1 MAQNLSNLAVGAKV
15 KLGKYQVA
23 SEAAQDIIWVIAAK
37 AHSSTPAYPTNAITL
52 LTEKIIDLRCFDA
65 KEPSNADI
73 NRKSYGNN
81 RYNFANLD
89 QWLNKNAAAGAWY
102 AAAHAADQ
110 APDAANVDY
119 ATPYDTK
126 AGFLNLWTDDERNAI
141 QNTTLR
147 VVIPSVDGGGSEDI
161 VRKVFLPSS
170 TEVGLENEGGTAE
183 GALWSLFSTSS
194 NRIATLTQQA
204 FSNSPST
211 SKPSTVASAWY
222 WWLRTPRFAYSY
234 SNRRVNPDGSREYAR
249 ATHGFNGV
257 RPALNLLSSLLVSDT
272 TDSDGCYTFVWNAPP
287 TPPSSINVPAS
298 IYGGKTNV
306 ISWGASTDPDGNL
319 SGYSLERAYNGGSF
333 STIYTGANLTY
344 TDTVEYGKTT
354 VRYRVRAYDAA
365 GAYSTYTTSAV
376 RSVIN
381 NQPPVISG
389 SDANLGTKTTP
400 FTQTYVV
407 TDADADAVTVVER
420 IDGVL
425 IRSYSVVL
433 DATNTF
439 SVTGATWLKQ
449 TNGTHSMTVTASD
462 SYGNNTVRTYTF
474 TKNVTSFSI
483 LTAIPMESSAM
494 PTRLSM
500 SISRN
505 IPPEST
511 FLVEVCNNGFDASPT
526 WEDATS
532 AVISNFAHVFGNTTK
547 TAASWGVSIRI
558 TVNRNGASGACYVN
572 AIGGN
577 FE

>member
-15 KLGKYQVA
+15 KFGKYQVA
-23 SEAAQDIIWVIAAK
+23 SESAQDIIWMIAAK

-65 KEPSNADI
+65 KEPSNSHSE
-73 NRKSYGNN
+73 RRSYGNN

-102 AAAHAADQ
+102 VAAHGTDQ
-110 APDAANVDY
+110 SPNAANVGSS
-119 ATPYDTK
+119 TSYDSK

-147 VVIPSVDGGGSEDI
+147 VVKPSADGGGYEDI
-161 VRKVFLPSS
+161 VRKVFLPST
-170 TEVGLENEGGTAE
+170 TEVGLANEEGTAE

-211 SKPSTVASAWY
+211 SKPSTVATAWD
-222 WWLRTPRFAYSY
+222 WWLRTPSAKISY
-234 SNRRVNPDGSREYAR
+234 NARSVYTDGSLNSKTANSGY
-249 ATHGFNGV
+249 NGV

-272 TDSDGCYTFVWNAPP
+272 TDSDGCYTFVWNAAP

-306 ISWGASTDPDGNL
+306 ISWGTSTDPDGNL
-319 SGYSLERAYNGGSF
+319 SGYSLERAYDGGSF
-333 STIYTGANLTY
+333 SAVYTGANLTY

-354 VRYRVRAYDAA
+354 VQYRVRAYDAA

-389 SDANLGTKTTP
+389 SDTNLGTKTAP

-407 TDADADAVTVVER
+407 TDADTDAVTVVER

-425 IRSYSVVL
+425 IRSYSVEL
-433 DATNTF
+433 GATNTF
-439 SVTGATWLKQ
+439 SVTGTTWLKQ
-449 TNGTHSMTVTASD
+449 TNGTHSMTITASD
-462 SYGNNTVRTYTF
+462 SYGNNTVRTYIF

-483 LTAIPMESSAM
+483 LTAIPMTSSTM

-511 FLVEVCNNGFDASPT
+511 FLAEVCNNGLDVSPT

-532 AVISNFAHVFGNTTK
+532 AVIGNLVHVFSNTSK
-547 TAASWGVSIRI
+547 SAAQWGVSIRV
-558 TVNRNGASGACYVN
+558 TVHRNGASGACYVN